1 MTAVLLWKVFKVSSS
16 LYLHRICSSF
26 TCVSGGKGSGVEMMW
41 KGHTFTFTKS
51 QNVFPFHLRK
61 DFFFL
66 YRSMRA
72 TAKLLRE
79 YFVSKHNFSSSNLK
93 LSWIIKCWGPHSATF
108 IWARILDTRY
118 SETGSTKYL
127 HCLKA
132 KKKTLALK
140 RGNWHKV
147 PTLTKIL
154 FETDICSDSVVI
166 MVHELEWST

>member
-16 LYLHRICSSF
+16 LYLHRIGSSF

-72 TAKLLRE
+72 TAKSLRE

-132 KKKTLALK
+132 KKKLWHWKGEIDTKYQLLPRCYLK
-140 RGNWHKV
+140 
-147 PTLTKIL
+147 LI
-154 FETDICSDSVVI
+154 SDLIVWLLWC
-166 MVHELEWST
+166 MN